1 MQDAVWS
8 PEAAEP
14 EWTPERGACPSCG
27 MAYKGRVLV
36 VDDDADVR
44 CGVMEVLRVEGYEVD
59 TASDGFRA
67 VAKLSELEPDL
78 LLTDLKMPGMDGIE
92 LMQRARKLDPERPIL
107 VMTAFAGVDT
117 AVSAMRLGALD
128 YVPKPI
134 DVPSLLRTVQQAI
147 EQRVRRRQLER
158 CRARAD
164 GSGELLGTSAEMLR
178 IHELVERVGPSH
190 ASVLITGES
199 GTGKELVAAALH
211 RASPRAAGPL
221 VRLHC
226 AALAETLLES
236 ELFGHEKGAFTGAL
250 ARHHGRFQQAHG
262 GTLFLDEI
270 GELSASVQVK
280 LLRFL
285 QERQFERVGGNETV
299 TVDVRVVAATNRDLK
314 REVAEHRF
322 REDLFY
328 RLNVVS
334 IELPPLRERQ
344 SDVLPLASRFLE
356 RFAHKNGC
364 AVPRLSDDA
373 LQVLTTHTWPGNVR
387 ELENA
392 IEHAVV
398 VCRGDRIETEDL
410 PATVHLARSDERP
423 LVPGSTIAEVERYM
437 ILRTLEH
444 TGGCKAKAAR
454 MLGISER
461 KIQYKLHE
469 YSASAERH

>member
-1 MQDAVWS
+1 MVWQYD
-8 PEAAEP
+8 
-14 EWTPERGACPSCG
+14 WRVTH
-27 MAYKGRVLV
+27 KGRVLV
-36 VDDDADVR
+36 VDDDAELR
-44 CGVMEVLRVEGYEVD
+44 SGVIDVLRAEGYEAD
-59 TASDGFRA
+59 AASDGFRA
-67 VAKLSELEPDL
+67 VAKLTELEPDL
-78 LLTDLKMPGMDGIE
+78 ILTDLKMPGMDGIE
-92 LMQRARKLDPERPIL
+92 LMQRARKLDPDRPIVL
-107 VMTAFAGVDT
+107 MTAFAGVDT

-128 YVPKPI
+128 YVAKPV
-134 DVPSLLRTVQQAI
+134 DVVALLATVERAI
-147 EQRVRRRQLER
+147 AQRALRRELER
-158 CRARAD
+158 SRSHVDAV
-164 GSGELLGTSAEMLR
+164 GELLGQSPEMQGV
-178 IHELVERVGPSH
+178 HDLVGRVGPSH
-190 ASVLITGES
+190 ASVLIIGES

-221 VRLHC
+221 VKLHC

-270 GELSASVQVK
+270 GEISPSVQVK

-299 TVDVRVVAATNRDLK
+299 TVDVRVIAATNRDLK
-314 REVAEHRF
+314 REVLERRF

-334 IELPPLRERQ
+334 IELPPLRARRA
-344 SDVLPLASRFLE
+344 DVLPLASRFLE
-356 RFAHKNGC
+356 RFAGKNGRP
-364 AVPRLSDDA
+364 VPRFSDEALERLS
-373 LQVLTTHTWPGNVR
+373 THAWPGNVR

-398 VCRGDRIETEDL
+398 VCRGERIEVTDL
-410 PATVHLARSDERP
+410 PASLQVGSEVEQP
-423 LVPGSTIAEVERYM
+423 IVPGSTIADVERYM

-469 YSASAERH
+469 YSASSGRH